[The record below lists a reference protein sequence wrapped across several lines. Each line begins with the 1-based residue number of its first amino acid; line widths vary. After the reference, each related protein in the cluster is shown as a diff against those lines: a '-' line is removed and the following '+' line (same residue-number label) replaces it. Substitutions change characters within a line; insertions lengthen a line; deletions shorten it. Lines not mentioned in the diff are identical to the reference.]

1 MTTRKTK
8 PTTPTARDAF
18 AAGARRGGPAPAVPT
33 RAERDAEA
41 LAKAQRDAARAK
53 DDAARATLASNALVA
68 AVDGGVTDPL
78 ARRRVQ
84 NSVLAAWEKARR
96 EQRAFD
102 YADAVKRALHAVAPG
117 AVAPVPSAGEP
128 MHPGGRTAPRTF
140 QDVQAEREA
149 YRKRLRELGLLDP
162 ATQSTPG
169 NGGPFG

>member
-53 DDAARATLASNALVA
+53 EDAARATLASNALVA

-78 ARRRVQ
+78 VRRRVQ
-84 NSVLAAWEKARR
+84 NTVIAEWEKARR

-102 YADAVKRALHAVAPG
+102 YADTVKRALHAVAPG
-117 AVAPVPSAGEP
+117 AVAPVPSREP
-128 MHPGGRTAPRTF
+128 VHPDGRTMPRTF

-169 NGGPFG
+169 NGGPYG